1 MEIDRRTKM
10 KKGRKE
16 REYARYD
23 CCSAF
28 SFLLS
33 EMSIRSDLRRS
44 AEEDRLLLYDVVAR
58 IYCNG

>member
-1 MEIDRRTKM
+1 M
-10 KKGRKE
+10 KKARKE